1 MWVNCR
7 GYMTYD
13 ADGKAEWFGGL
24 VTNMGYQTKIDA
36 VTNLWTVHQFRS
48 ELNRLLD
55 DRARGWNSHD
65 RAGELQ
71 ADQCRIQLCL
81 W

>member
-1 MWVNCR
+1 MELLHGVTPYHNCEYRIKNAQGEYVWVNCR

-48 ELNRLLD
+48 E
-55 DRARGWNSHD
+55 
-65 RAGELQ
+65 
-71 ADQCRIQLCL
+71 
-81 W
+81 